1 MKKLSLLLAVLMLIG
16 CLAACKKNTE
26 TVAATEGET
35 TEEGFVSPESIPVP
49 GEIDGSLDAD
59 HCTGDHH
66 IFSTEVLSE
75 VGCET
80 YGELQ
85 HTCVVCGWYYF
96 EMVMATG
103 HDYNP
108 PTCEFD
114 AYCTICHMIVETATG
129 HDINGGI
136 CSRCGAYIEE

>member
-1 MKKLSLLLAVLMLIG
+1 MRKIALLLALLLLLG
-16 CLAACKKNTE
+16 CLTACGEEE
-26 TVAATEGET
+26 TLSAEGVDSENAVPT
-35 TEEGFVSPESIPVP
+35 ESIPLP
-49 GEIDGSLDAD
+49 GEIEGMLDAD
-59 HCTGDHH
+59 HCTGENH
-66 IFSTEVLSE
+66 IFATEVLSE

-85 HTCVVCGWYYF
+85 HTCTICGWYYF

-114 AYCTICHMIVETATG
+114 AYCTICHMNVETATG
-129 HDINGGI
+129 HNIVDGFCTN
-136 CSRCGAYIEE
+136 CGLYVE

>member
-1 MKKLSLLLAVLMLIG
+1 MKKIALLLALLMLLS
-16 CLAACKKNTE
+16 CLAACGEEE
-26 TVAATEGET
+26 TLSGEVVVDGENAVAT
-35 TEEGFVSPESIPVP
+35 ESIPVP
-49 GEIDGSLDAD
+49 GELDGMLDAD

-66 IFSTEVLSE
+66 IFTTEVLSE
-75 VGCET
+75 VGCES